1 MVSEVSEGLDPYIPV
16 DRLALQ
22 DEGLSLADLE
32 DFLRVLLLDVEG
44 E

>member
-1 MVSEVSEGLDPYIPV
+1 MVSEVSEGLDPYISV
-16 DRLALQ
+16 DGLALQ